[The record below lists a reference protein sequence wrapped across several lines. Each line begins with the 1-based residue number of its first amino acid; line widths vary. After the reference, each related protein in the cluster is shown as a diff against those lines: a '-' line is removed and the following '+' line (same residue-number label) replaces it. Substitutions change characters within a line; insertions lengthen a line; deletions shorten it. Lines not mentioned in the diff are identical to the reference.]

1 MKKLNEVMCCL
12 VITIVFMGSFAFA
25 QQDKKGCTDP
35 PLFTRVPGFYLNE
48 CQKKEFD
55 AHDFVDPVTK
65 KKVSVEGRLYYY
77 SYYVKKEFSGQKSML
92 QVARN
97 YANAIEKI
105 GGVFFIESPNG
116 RDNTWMKVLKDN
128 KEIWVSIEQDNWGGN
143 TYYLYILEKE
153 AMKQEVTADAK
164 IMAEGISSTGH
175 VAIYGIY
182 FDFNKSDV
190 KPESEPA
197 LNEIAKLFSGNPNL
211 KVFIVGHTD
220 NVGGVD
226 FNLKLSQA
234 RADAVVKMLTTK
246 FKINP
251 QRLKAYG
258 VGLLA
263 PVAPNKTEEGRAKNR
278 RVELVEQ

>member
-1 MKKLNEVMCCL
+1 MKKLNEVIFCL